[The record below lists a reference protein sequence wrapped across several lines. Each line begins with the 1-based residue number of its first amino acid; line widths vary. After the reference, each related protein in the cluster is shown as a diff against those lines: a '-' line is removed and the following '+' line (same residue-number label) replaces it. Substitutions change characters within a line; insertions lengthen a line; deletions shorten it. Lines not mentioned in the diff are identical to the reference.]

1 MVGKI
6 TGISRDLIIHPGET
20 IADILADRN
29 ISQAE
34 LAAQTGVSAAYISS
48 IISGKKGISPKF
60 AMALEYALN
69 VPKSF
74 WLNLQ
79 ANYEAE
85 LLDLNET
92 ETVTEEEQK
101 IFNELK
107 EVAKYLKINVKQ
119 SIEQKILDLRKALR
133 VSSLTNLQRILPS
146 GAFRTSTKVTVNP
159 TVVGAWLRI
168 CQLEGEKHNIKRSFN
183 TKEIDGLIAELK
195 KVMQKS
201 TDEYQKCLTEIF
213 EKHGIKFSIVAN
225 FRGAPV
231 QGYIAKDNDGVYQM
245 SLTTRGAT
253 ADIFWFTV
261 FHELGHIVNGDIA
274 KTSQYIDASTAEN
287 IARER
292 KADEFAKNALLNPE
306 KYADFVKKSDFSIW
320 SILKFSRSQEV
331 IPCIVIGRLQKE
343 EHIPYNKYSAYK
355 LHYKLNN

>member
-159 TVVGAWLRI
+159 TVVGAL
-168 CQLEGEKHNIKRSFN
+168 
-183 TKEIDGLIAELK
+183 GLTAGFCGTL
-195 KVMQKS
+195 
-201 TDEYQKCLTEIF
+201 LTPMA
-213 EKHGIKFSIVAN
+213 AN
-225 FRGAPV
+225 FNIVPAS
-231 QGYIAKDNDGVYQM
+231 ILEMKNKNGVISKQVGVAVP
-245 SLTTRGAT
+245 LLA
-253 ADIFWFTV
+253 I
-261 FHELGHIVNGDIA
+261 HIVLMYFLA
-274 KTSQYIDASTAEN
+274 
-287 IARER
+287 
-292 KADEFAKNALLNPE
+292 F
-306 KYADFVKKSDFSIW
+306 
-320 SILKFSRSQEV
+320 
-331 IPCIVIGRLQKE
+331 
-343 EHIPYNKYSAYK
+343 
-355 LHYKLNN
+355 